1 MVFVPLPVRAL
12 VLRAPDGSGL
22 DLTDTRPVE
31 LVGRGWNVWEESG
44 ESGGVG

>member
-12 VLRAPDGSGL
+12 VLRAPDGSEL
-22 DLTDTRPVE
+22 DLSDTCPVE
-31 LVGRGWNVWEESG
+31 LVGRGWDVWVEGG

>member
-12 VLRAPDGSGL
+12 VRRASDGSGL

-31 LVGRGWNVWEESG
+31 RVGRGWDVWVEGG